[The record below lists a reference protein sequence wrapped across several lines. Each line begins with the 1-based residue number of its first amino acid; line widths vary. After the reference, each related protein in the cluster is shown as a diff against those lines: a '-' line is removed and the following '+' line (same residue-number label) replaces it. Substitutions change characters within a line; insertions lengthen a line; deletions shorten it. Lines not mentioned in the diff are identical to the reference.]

1 MDEFSTQW
9 REDKRDT
16 HILAKIDHNHKL
28 TMERLDNVNR
38 RLDQQEHHRRDDMR
52 WMYWLFTLNAVAAVS
67 LVVSVLMH

>member
-9 REDKRDT
+9 CEDKRDI

-28 TMERLDNVNR
+28 AMERLDHVNR

-52 WMYWLFTLNAVAAVS
+52 WMYWLFTLNAVAVVS
-67 LVVSVLMH
+67 LLVSVLMH